1 MTCGAPQPNRR
12 IASVYPLVPAWRVD
26 RAFDYLVP
34 DKLVPKLV
42 PGSLVRIPLGHRVVR
57 GVVDRIEAGRE
68 SPEALQEVKSLV
80 LEEPVIPSP
89 LDELAAWVAT
99 RYVVP
104 RARAF
109 ERFVP
114 RRVRVQP
121 AVLAPAPGAAPNAL
135 AGYEGGEELRDAL
148 RSGSGSTWV
157 LQASPHAGRAAL
169 IGEIAS
175 LACSGGGTALI
186 AVPEVRYGSRVIE
199 GVASVWGG
207 IGRVDSAVGEAERA
221 RAWLGAAAGG
231 LVAGGRSAV
240 FVPAPDL
247 RVIVID
253 EEHHPGYKEDRSP
266 RYDARRVAVER
277 ARLQGATCV
286 LISGC
291 PSVEAGAAAVS
302 GRFGWA
308 GPPRVAQKAA
318 RPIVEVVEPSEG
330 RVLHRT
336 FHARIHDALAGG
348 RRVAVL
354 SPRRGFARTVWC
366 RDCRRSLRCP
376 RCETGLFY
384 DRGASRVRCG
394 RCGLTSDAPAS
405 CPYCDGAG
413 FAFLGAGSERLAEQ
427 LSKAFPS
434 ARVLRVDPDVLD
446 GRPPETAQAD
456 IYVTTWI
463 GTKEVLRPD
472 VGVVAVLDADALIR
486 SPDFRAA
493 ERAYQALAEM
503 AEWAG
508 PSSEDG
514 RLLIGS
520 REPGHH
526 SIQAVVRGDHRFFLD
541 RELRLRKEL
550 GYPPFSELVKVST
563 AGDQAVEASRDV
575 ARECRAAGAR
585 VLGPV
590 RVAPGGKEEF
600 EILAKAPDANEVA
613 RALRGILKTASRAR
627 IRVDVDPR

>member
-1 MTCGAPQPNRR
+1 MG
-12 IASVYPLVPAWRVD
+12 
-26 RAFDYLVP
+26 
-34 DKLVPKLV
+34 
-42 PGSLVRIPLGHRVVR
+42 
-57 GVVDRIEAGRE
+57 
-68 SPEALQEVKSLV
+68 
-80 LEEPVIPSP
+80 
-89 LDELAAWVAT
+89 
-99 RYVVP
+99 
-104 RARAF
+104 
-109 ERFVP
+109 
-114 RRVRVQP
+114 
-121 AVLAPAPGAAPNAL
+121 
-135 AGYEGGEELRDAL
+135 
-148 RSGSGSTWV
+148 
-157 LQASPHAGRAAL
+157 
-169 IGEIAS
+169 
-175 LACSGGGTALI
+175 
-186 AVPEVRYGSRVIE
+186 
-199 GVASVWGG
+199 
-207 IGRVDSAVGEAERA
+207 
-221 RAWLGAAAGG
+221 
-231 LVAGGRSAV
+231 
-240 FVPAPDL
+240 
-247 RVIVID
+247 
-253 EEHHPGYKEDRSP
+253 
-266 RYDARRVAVER
+266 
-277 ARLQGATCV
+277 
-286 LISGC
+286 
-291 PSVEAGAAAVS
+291 
-302 GRFGWA
+302 
-308 GPPRVAQKAA
+308 
-318 RPIVEVVEPSEG
+318 
-330 RVLHRT
+330 
-336 FHARIHDALAGG
+336 
-348 RRVAVL
+348 
-354 SPRRGFARTVWC
+354 
-366 RDCRRSLRCP
+366 
-376 RCETGLFY
+376 
-384 DRGASRVRCG
+384 
-394 RCGLTSDAPAS
+394 
-405 CPYCDGAG
+405 
-413 FAFLGAGSERLAEQ
+413 GAGSERLAEQ